1 MARPRKT
8 AAPSKVWPLIRT
20 LKRKG
25 GKVVY
30 QVDTRSLNGKQPK
43 FRLLEQAEAHAEAM
57 RRQLAN
63 TGLEGFN
70 ITTTQREDAKNAL
83 DKLAKAGLNGVRLEE
98 VVGFY
103 ILHNRPEAGEITL
116 ANLRD
121 KFLDNRR
128 ADGVR
133 PVTIK
138 GIQGRLKQ
146 FVKAIGG
153 EKLVTEITEADIREF
168 LDRPDIC
175 NQNRRNDYSAIS
187 AMFEFAMRPK
197 DYHGRDTKPD
207 APLSGWVARNPLI
220 SIRRAKVEDDK
231 EPAVMDA
238 ESAAAMLRSAYET
251 RENPA
256 DKPDSTRV
264 GMLAEVVLELF
275 VGVRPDSEIPHL
287 LWSDIEYR
295 GKGATLNIRKSKNKA
310 GKRNINLPPIVV
322 EWLRLCPKQEGP
334 IHIAKNYR
342 RRWDLL
348 KKRAGL
354 KEWKQDILRH
364 TAASVHYRL
373 GQDAG
378 KTRALLGHSIS
389 ETGSLF
395 GHYRAVMSDAAAKK
409 IMALTPAAVL
419 GTPDNIVSI
428 GEQRRAPKSSPS
440 PKSSRKEKL
449 VAAN

>member
-8 AAPSKVWPLIRT
+8 AAPSKVWPLIRP

-70 ITTTQREDAKNAL
+70 ITTAQREDAKNAL
-83 DKLAKAGLNGVRLEE
+83 NKLAEAGLNGVRLEE

-138 GIQGRLKQ
+138 GYEGRLKQ
-146 FVKAIGG
+146 FVNAIGG

-168 LDRPDIC
+168 LDRADIS

-197 DYHGRDTKPD
+197 DYRGRKTRRD
-207 APLSGWVARNPLI
+207 APLTGWIARNPVI
-220 SIRRAKVEDDK
+220 SIPKPNVPDR
-231 EPAVMDA
+231 EPSVVYADTA
-238 ESAAAMLRSAYET
+238 SALLKAAYET
-251 RENPA
+251 RHAPKLR
-256 DKPDSTRV
+256 DTKKI

-275 VGVRPDSEIPHL
+275 AGVRPDSETPHIQ
-287 LWSDIEYR
+287 WSDIEIK
-295 GKGATLNIRKSKNKA
+295 GKKGTLNIRRSKNKA
-310 GKRNINLPPIVV
+310 GIRNVTLWPIAI
-322 EWLRLCPKQEGP
+322 EWLRLCPSQEGP
-334 IHIAKNYR
+334 IYTPKNYR
-342 RRWDLL
+342 RRWERL
-348 KKRAGL
+348 KNLVGIEKW
-354 KEWKQDILRH
+354 EQDCLRH
-364 TAASVHYRL
+364 TFASAHFRL
-373 GQDAG
+373 LQDSG
-378 KTRALLGHSIS
+378 KTRAYLGHSTS

-395 GHYRAVMSDAAAKK
+395 GHYRALMSEAEAKK
-409 IMALTPAAVL
+409 ILALTPAAVL